1 MKKIYHSPAIDEV
14 GGIATLTAAF
24 GTSTRPDFSEFPQIP
39 AATGSFDLCDEN
51 LDGSREDGDF
61 CEG

>member
-24 GTSTRPDFSEFPQIP
+24 GSDPRTDFSEFSEVT
-39 AATGSFDLCDEN
+39 ASTGSVDVC
-51 LDGSREDGDF
+51 DGDETNNNPASF
-61 CEG
+61 CE

>member
-24 GTSTRPDFSEFPQIP
+24 GSDPRQDFSEFSEVT
-39 AATGSFDLCDEN
+39 ASTGSVDVCDSDTTN
-51 LDGSREDGDF
+51 NDPSSF
-61 CEG
+61 CE